1 MKRRIAIV
9 TDDPGW
15 HGARL
20 KAAFAARGC
29 DSSLLSLQACGLDL
43 SSESGLSLPG
53 FDRLPDGVFVRGVP
67 GGSLEQVVLYLDV
80 LHLLKRL
87 GVTVYNDAR
96 AIELSVDKGMSSC
109 LLHAAGIP
117 TPAAWVMSEEP
128 AARRLLQ
135 RELEAGNELI
145 LKPLFGSQGEGLVRL
160 SMPQH
165 LPPPASV
172 NGVYYLQRFVSSG
185 GPQGH
190 DLRVFVVGGRAR
202 AAMRRVGQGWIN
214 NVARGGRCQPAVLD
228 RRLGDLAEAAAAAL
242 SMNYA
247 GVDIVSD
254 ARGDLQVIEIN
265 SIPAWKGLQQV
276 CPVDIAACLV
286 DDFLSCCPDAARL
299 EAVGG

>member
-117 TPAAWVMSEEP
+117 TPAAWVMSQEP

-135 RELEAGNELI
+135 RELEVYARAEKFMVSNSPGFPAVWEEAKRSAI
-145 LKPLFGSQGEGLVRL
+145 TGLQEEETGK
-160 SMPQH
+160 S
-165 LPPPASV
+165 LPK
-172 NGVYYLQRFVSSG
+172 
-185 GPQGH
+185 
-190 DLRVFVVGGRAR
+190 RVFNALLNRPTMKGSNSDTVDG
-202 AAMRRVGQGWIN
+202 AA
-214 NVARGGRCQPAVLD
+214 
-228 RRLGDLAEAAAAAL
+228 
-242 SMNYA
+242 
-247 GVDIVSD
+247 
-254 ARGDLQVIEIN
+254 
-265 SIPAWKGLQQV
+265 
-276 CPVDIAACLV
+276 
-286 DDFLSCCPDAARL
+286 
-299 EAVGG
+299 